1 MLNLIARIV
10 PRLVAGAVG
19 GVQRDLQ
26 MFVRRAALRTT
37 CMTLAIVALS
47 AFLVMAAMAGY
58 LALSA
63 AYSPPLA
70 AAIVALLC
78 LATGGILALIAVKA
92 SFRDSSVGPSARTP
106 TGTSTGAGVREATRD
121 MERVADDAARMGEDI
136 HALIGRNSR
145 SLVLA
150 ALAAGVVYTM
160 LTERK

>member
-1 MLNLIARIV
+1 MLNVIASIV
-10 PRLVAGAVG
+10 PRLVAGAIG

-26 MFVRRAALRTT
+26 TFVRRAALRTT

-47 AFLVMAAMAGY
+47 VFLVMAAMAGY

-70 AAIVALLC
+70 AAIVALVC
-78 LATGGILALIAVKA
+78 LATGGILALVALKA
-92 SFRDSSVGPSARTP
+92 SFRDPSAGP
-106 TGTSTGAGVREATRD
+106 VTSAEVREATRD

-136 HALIGRNSR
+136 HALIGRNSG

-160 LTERK
+160 FTERK